1 MVVGE
6 LIEYLIGIKDSYP
19 LMRCETRAINET
31 CNILEKLPLLVES
44 GKVLSDD
51 E

>member
-6 LIEYLIGIKDSYP
+6 LIEYLIGIKDDYP
-19 LMRCETRAINET
+19 IMRCEMHAINET
-31 CNILEKLPLLVES
+31 CRILEKLPLLVES
-44 GKVLSDD
+44 SEVLND